1 MAGHTHEQGT
11 TGHHRTT
18 GRFRQLILRLINRIP
33 VPDLGPWGP
42 VIGIGGLFAGTLA
55 LSALVGVMLHT
66 LIGADVLNPFR
77 QSDGSPTATPNA
89 TPNPEFLAPTLAVA
103 GEGSLDDSGRI
114 TMLLLGA
121 DRRPEEYIARPRT
134 DTIMLLMIDPEVG
147 VASILSIP
155 RDLYVEIPGYGL
167 NRVNTAYVL
176 GGGDLAMQTIEYN
189 LGVQVDHYALIDF
202 EGFITLVD
210 EIGGI
215 DIYVPATI
223 NDTSYPDMDYG
234 YDPFYIEAGQHH
246 LDGETALKYARTRHA
261 DNDFYRAERQQ
272 AVLFAIRDRVL
283 SLNLLPQLIQRAPAL
298 YSTLSDSIQ
307 TNFTLDQMIE
317 LAGMVQDIERDNI
330 RSGVIDSDYTVGYV
344 TPEGA
349 QVLIPDRDKIGPL
362 LDEVFWLE
370 GE

>member
-1 MAGHTHEQGT
+1 MAGRTREQGT
-11 TGHHRTT
+11 TRHDAITHR
-18 GRFRQLILRLINRIP
+18 LRMQVRRLVNRIP

-42 VIGIGGLFAGTLA
+42 VVGVGGLFFGTLA
-55 LSALVGVMLHT
+55 LGILVGVMLHT
-66 LIGADVLNPFR
+66 LIGSDALNPF
-77 QSDGSPTATPNA
+77 SAAEGLPTATPNA

-103 GEGSLDDSGRI
+103 GQGALGSSDRI
-114 TMLLLGA
+114 TVLLLGA
-121 DRRPEEYIARPRT
+121 DRRPSESGIARPRT
-134 DTIMLLMIDPEVG
+134 DTIMLLMLDPDMG
-147 VASILSIP
+147 VASVLSIP

-167 NRVNTAYVL
+167 NRINTAYVL
-176 GGGDLAMQTIEYN
+176 GGGDLAMETIQYN
-189 LGVQVDHYALIDF
+189 LGVKVDHYVLIDF

-215 DIYVPATI
+215 DIYVPVTI

-272 AVLFAIRDRVL
+272 AVLFAIRDRIL
-283 SLNLLPQLIQRAPAL
+283 SLNMLPQLVQRAPSL
-298 YSTLSDSIQ
+298 YGTLSDSIQ

-317 LAGMVQDIERDNI
+317 LAGLVQDVERDNI
-330 RSGVIDSDYTVGYV
+330 RSGVIDSNYTVGYT

-349 QVLIPDRDKIGPL
+349 QVLIPDRDEIGPL

-370 GE
+370 K